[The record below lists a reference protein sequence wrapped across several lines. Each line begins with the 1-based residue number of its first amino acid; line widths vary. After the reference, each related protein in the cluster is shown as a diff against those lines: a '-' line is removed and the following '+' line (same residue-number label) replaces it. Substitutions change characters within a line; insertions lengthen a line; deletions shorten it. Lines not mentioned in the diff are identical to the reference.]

1 MKAPILALLLTA
13 AALAGAQPFTVLL
26 NNPEETD
33 FYFTLDPPELKS
45 FDPSASV
52 FPNVVYDYFG
62 ETPPPNW
69 AGFQPL
75 PAGATRR
82 LENLAEGTHLVVGF
96 FAPRSRREFPVRTLT
111 VKAGGGMSERFYSVY
126 TEPSLFKAR
135 AGRGRLAAFAPPE
148 EAAAAPATAAVR
160 PPGEGR
166 LNIRIDNQYQDWEV
180 IPALAAFG
188 DYQPES
194 FSREQ
199 YGSAARVLPLR
210 EARFWQ
216 KAGTSLAELKAV
228 REDKTLYLFLSTRSA
243 IADGLSIFLYFH
255 DPKDPADG
263 NRVTLELLPAAKA
276 ATGLAVLWVKDRSP
290 VAAGT
295 LASGSFFLE
304 ASVDLAK
311 IEAALISRSELTS
324 VELTTCY
331 RDRNALA
338 YEEFYYATLALPD
351 FPTADRLYAPKD

>member
-1 MKAPILALLLTA
+1 MKAPILGLLLAA
-13 AALAGAQPFTVLL
+13 AALAGAQPLTVLL

-33 FYFTLDPPELKS
+33 FYFTLDPPELKG

-52 FPNVVYDYFG
+52 FPNVVYDYFA
-62 ETPPPNW
+62 ETPPPDW
-69 AGFQPL
+69 VGFRPL
-75 PAGATRR
+75 PAGATQR
-82 LENLAEGTHLVVGF
+82 LENLAEGAHLVVGF

-126 TEPSLFKAR
+126 SQPSLFRAR

-148 EAAAAPATAAVR
+148 EEAAAPAAAAR
-160 PPGEGR
+160 TPGEGR
-166 LNIRIDNQYQDWEV
+166 LNIRIDNQYQDWEA

-188 DYQPES
+188 DYQPGS

-243 IADGLSIFLYFH
+243 IADGLSIFLYLH

-263 NRVTLELLPAAKA
+263 NRVTLELVPAAKGA
-276 ATGLAVLWVKDRSP
+276 GGLVVLWVKGQAP
-290 VAAGT
+290 VTVGT
-295 LASGSFFLE
+295 LASGTFFLE
-304 ASVDLAK
+304 ASVDLAT
-311 IEAALISRSELTS
+311 IEAALTSRSELAL

-331 RDRNALA
+331 RDRSALA
-338 YEEFYYATLALPD
+338 YEEFYHATLALQD
-351 FPTADRLYAPKD
+351 FPTADRLYGPRD